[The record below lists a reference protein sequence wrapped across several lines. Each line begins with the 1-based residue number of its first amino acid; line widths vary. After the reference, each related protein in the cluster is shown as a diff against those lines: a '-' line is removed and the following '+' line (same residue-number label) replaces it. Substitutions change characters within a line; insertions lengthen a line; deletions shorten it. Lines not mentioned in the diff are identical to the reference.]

1 MKKGIFNVGN
11 DGSVNTDSGVFIGN
25 CCEDFKEYEEKGSSV
40 VQLAKLGFTADELI
54 KLKNA
59 DLI

>member
-40 VQLAKLGFTADELI
+40 VQLAKLFISNFKKPVD
-54 KLKNA
+54 KR
-59 DLI
+59 